1 MAREGLGRKEK
12 WLLAVL
18 SLIAGVVGFLAAFGV
33 VRGEGEIDLLWLAV
47 GLVNLVAS
55 GAWFLNLRAS

>member
-1 MAREGLGRKEK
+1 MAREGLGRREK

-18 SLIAGVVGFLAAFGV
+18 SLTAGVVGVLAAFGL
-33 VRGEGEIDLLWLAV
+33 VRGGGEIDLLWLAV